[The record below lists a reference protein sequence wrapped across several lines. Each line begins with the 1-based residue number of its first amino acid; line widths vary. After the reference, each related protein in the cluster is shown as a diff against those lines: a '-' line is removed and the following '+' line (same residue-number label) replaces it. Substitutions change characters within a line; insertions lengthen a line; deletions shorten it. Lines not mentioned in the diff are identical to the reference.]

1 MILADIGLT
10 TWLVWALIGAI
21 GGYMCGRLLTSG
33 GLSAIVNGIV
43 GVASAV
49 GGGYAFMMWF
59 GENDYGQT
67 ISLVGAVVV
76 CAIILWCL
84 SFIFRKKGTDEDDL

>member
-1 MILADIGLT
+1 MILADIGAT

-21 GGYMCGRLLTSG
+21 GGYMCGKLLTSG
-33 GLSAIVNGIV
+33 GVPTLVNVIV
-43 GVASAV
+43 GIAAAI
-49 GGGYAFMMWF
+49 GGGYAFIMWF

-84 SFIFRKKGTDEDDL
+84 SFIFRKTDSDEEDV